1 MKKKKTIDQRD
12 DSELNAQELY
22 DRCLKQCHDRQLAK
36 ELTLFRFPDADLE
49 DWS

>member
-1 MKKKKTIDQRD
+1 MKKQKPEDEPD

-22 DRCLKQCHDRQLAK
+22 DRCFRQCHDRQLAK
-36 ELTLFRFPDADLE
+36 ELTLFKHPDADLE